1 MSKAKAAAEE
11 KVALA
16 KRDSDAAVP
25 DAADAISTDA
35 AVSIPNMTMMT
46 SRHGRQKWTPRF
58 KTNYRD
64 EKRRP
69 DYVTEQLPKTL
80 RDSLAEQYTCYVL
93 ITCES
98 PSDNGEMNVELSY
111 EGDAALASYMIE
123 GAQSMMENLHE

>member
-1 MSKAKAAAEE
+1 M
-11 KVALA
+11 
-16 KRDSDAAVP
+16 
-25 DAADAISTDA
+25 
-35 AVSIPNMTMMT
+35 
-46 SRHGRQKWTPRF
+46 
-58 KTNYRD
+58 
-64 EKRRP
+64 
-69 DYVTEQLPKTL
+69 TEQLPKTL